1 MLRISQGSGRGVRVR
16 FRGRLANQDGDSA
29 GHSLP
34 LRDEDLDSRPVTN
47 DQFRRRTELD
57 HAESGGAGDSI
68 PRNQWAD
75 DSSSDGPR
83 DLSDA
88 DRLAAIRFED
98 DQIRFIDLGGFLGA
112 GIEIS
117 ARSMRDRD
125 DFRIAGGAVDVNI
138 EHAQEDSNQY
148 CGFAV
153 GRFMAVESFDQT
165 DLSVRG

>member
-1 MLRISQGSGRGVRVR
+1 MN
-16 FRGRLANQDGDSA
+16 AK
-29 GHSLP
+29 
-34 LRDEDLDSRPVTN
+34 
-47 DQFRRRTELD
+47 RRE
-57 HAESGGAGDSI
+57 HAERRA
-68 PRNQWAD
+68 RRA
-75 DSSSDGPR
+75 
-83 DLSDA
+83 SDA
-88 DRLAAIRFED
+88 DAAAAAGAERRAAIRFAD

-153 GRFMAVESFDQT
+153 GRFMAVESTFAAAHRSFASA
-165 DLSVRG
+165 LPRPSVNCCSYAFNGVALVRKGRPAAAAAGTRYDEDSTARAGGAPWFLKVIWWPF